1 MRHRRILAA
10 VTTLA
15 LVAAGA
21 MTAFAPSVTAGPS
34 TGSLTPPHG
43 NELVRG
49 SDGALHALVPARPLA
64 RPAGLAQHA
73 APATIAKGFLAGKA
87 KAFGA
92 NAADLRPTETVSFG
106 TKGSTVRFQQ
116 TLGGL
121 PVLGGELVV
130 SLDAAG
136 ALQSIT
142 GEAAGG
148 SALVG
153 ARTGASA
160 AQVSRARA
168 FVAKR
173 TGVEHLRAHR
183 VDTVV
188 FNPQLLGLPSG
199 ANVNLR
205 ADRYLVTGK
214 KGVSYFVFVH
224 HQLGVL
230 GGFSNAE
237 EANNRLICAANNKVF
252 PDPNDA
258 YCEGGNTNVRVTRI
272 EGGPASTDK
281 DTNNVF
287 NNLGYTQQAY
297 TQFTGY
303 DLASNIGLTGVEA
316 DGSGNVKRLR
326 ATVHYCLESFDCPM
340 ENAFWNDTYSSVTG
354 KVVGGQMYYGLG
366 LTQDDITGHE
376 VSHGVTSATSNLY
389 YWFQSGAINE
399 SMSDVFGELSDLQD
413 VNYGSPAEP
422 AADAWKI
429 GEGSPIGV
437 IRSMSNPPWVPQ
449 WDGSKGQPDRMTSTS
464 WWDVGADEDSG
475 GVHLNS
481 GVGNKAAY
489 LIAAGGTFNG
499 QTVTGLGYAKTFWI
513 YWKTEHLLTSGA
525 DYMDLYTVL
534 QSACTQSIGTRGI
547 TSGDCAQV
555 RKAVIATE
563 MNKNARATYNLP
575 VSTPLCSSGKT
586 VAGVVLSQ
594 GFDST
599 PSGWSGVSLA
609 KRDNGFDYVKSGAD
623 SALVYGGPVHSLMH
637 SAGVTVPATNA
648 RLYIDYAV
656 FDQFGGHGSV
666 MYRTTPTGTLR
677 TLPGTYSVN
686 RGPWGASPGW
696 SAAKW
701 DISPLA
707 GKKIYLRFATDD
719 DFGDTGLLLDNVRMY
734 RCV

>member
-1 MRHRRILAA
+1 MRHPRILAG
-10 VTTLA
+10 VTTFA

-34 TGSLTPPHG
+34 SSSVAPPAG

-49 SDGALHALVPARPLA
+49 GDGSVHALVPVRPLA
-64 RPAGLAQHA
+64 RPAGLAPHA
-73 APATIAKGFLAGKA
+73 APATIAKAFLVGRA

-92 NAADLRPTETVSFG
+92 HASDLWPTQTVRFDSL
-106 TKGSTVRFQQ
+106 GSTVRFQQ

-130 SLDAAG
+130 SLDATG

-142 GEAAGG
+142 GEAASG

-153 ARTGASA
+153 GRTGSSA
-160 AQVSRARA
+160 TTQVSRARA

-173 TGVEHLRAHR
+173 TGVGHLRAQR

-188 FNPQLLGLPSG
+188 FNPQLLGLRSG
-199 ANVNLR
+199 ADVNLR
-205 ADRYLVTGK
+205 ADRFLVTGAN
-214 KGVSYFVFVH
+214 GVSYSVFVH
-224 HQLGVL
+224 NGLGVL

-237 EANNRLICAANNKVF
+237 EANNRLVCAANNKVF

-272 EGGPASTDK
+272 EGGPASSDK

-326 ATVHYCLESFDCPM
+326 ATVHYCLDFSDCPM
-340 ENAFWNDTYSSVTG
+340 KNAFWNDTFDAG
-354 KVVGGQMYYGLG
+354 GQLVGGQMYYGLG

-376 VSHGVTSATSNLY
+376 VSHGVTSATSNLL

-399 SMSDVFGELSDLQD
+399 SMSDVFGELVDLQD
-413 VNYGSPAEP
+413 VNYGSPAESP
-422 AADAWKI
+422 SNAWKI

-437 IRSMSNPPWVPQ
+437 IRSMSNPPSVPQ
-449 WDGSKGQPDRMTSTS
+449 WDGSKGQPDKMTSTN

-499 QTVTGLGYAKTFWI
+499 QTITRLGYAKTFWI
-513 YWKTEHLLTSGA
+513 YWKAENLLTSGA

-534 QSACTQSIGTRGI
+534 QAACTQSIGTRGI
-547 TSGDCAQV
+547 TSTDCAQV

-563 MNKNARATYNLP
+563 MNKNARATFNLP
-575 VSTPLCSSGKT
+575 VSTPLCSPGRT
-586 VAGVVLSQ
+586 VQGVVLSQ
-594 GFDST
+594 GFDTT
-599 PSGWSGVSLA
+599 PGGWSGVSLA
-609 KRDNGFDYVKSGAD
+609 KRDNGFDFVKTGAD
-623 SALVYGGPVHSLMH
+623 SALVYGGPVRSLRH
-637 SAGVTVPATNA
+637 TAGVTVPATNA

-656 FDQFGGHGSV
+656 FDQFGRHGSV
-666 MYRTTPTGTLR
+666 MYRTTPTGTLHP
-677 TLPGTYSVN
+677 LPSTSSVN

-719 DFGDTGLLLDNVRMY
+719 EFGDTGLLLDNVRMY